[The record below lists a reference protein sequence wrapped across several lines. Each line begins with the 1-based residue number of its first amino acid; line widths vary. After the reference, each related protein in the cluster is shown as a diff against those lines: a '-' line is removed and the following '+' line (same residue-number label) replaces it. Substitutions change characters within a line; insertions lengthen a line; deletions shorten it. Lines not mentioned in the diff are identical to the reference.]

1 MLPVPLKATNDS
13 VHQYQS
19 HYWPQKKSA
28 SSWSPAAHPA
38 DDHCSTKSCS
48 TFPTNFAIHPSS
60 SYLSELTG
68 ISPQCHCFH
77 LFPIFALLQE
87 NWEKSSQVKQTGAA
101 GVGSAHIQTSEAS
114 EAIRNFSCCKDAWHP
129 RKSGPGLRWLG
140 VSLPLEF
147 SVVIPD
153 VHLISISSCF
163 HTCQS
168 QGLAVSCVRRKL
180 FCTFFSLRE
189 SSGEHWRKNSPQ
201 ESFGQKRWCSKS
213 KMQLNS
219 KIRICD
225 IFLLFCNSKSL
236 DPLSSCWTNSTEGSS
251 L

>member
-1 MLPVPLKATNDS
+1 MFTSISPTIDS
-13 VHQYQS
+13 RRKV
-19 HYWPQKKSA
+19 
-28 SSWSPAAHPA
+28 PAAGHQLHILLMTIAPQA
-38 DDHCSTKSCS
+38 QCS

-87 NWEKSSQVKQTGAA
+87 NWEKSSQVKQTRAA

-153 VHLISISSCF
+153 VHLISISSYF

-180 FCTFFSLRE
+180 LCTFFQSK
-189 SSGEHWRKNSPQ
+189 GEFWGALKKEFTPRVIWP
-201 ESFGQKRWCSKS
+201 E
-213 KMQLNS
+213 KMMLQVQNAVKFKDQDLWYFP
-219 KIRICD
+219 II
-225 IFLLFCNSKSL
+225 LQQ
-236 DPLSSCWTNSTEGSS
+236 
-251 L
+251 